1 MWKNVFTFVGLKEKV
16 MDKKIVG
23 REQELA
29 QLSRYYK
36 SKQSEFVAVYGRRRV
51 GKTFLVRNAFP
62 RIDFQY
68 TAMMNASRREQLVC
82 FANALREQGLV
93 DAADVSSWQEAFA
106 ELKRFICTLP
116 KSRKKVI
123 FLDELPWMDKSD
135 AVFISAFEH
144 FWNSW
149 ASARNDIMLVVC
161 GSATSWMMDKLINN
175 RGGLH
180 NRITLHIRLEP
191 FTLKETELYLKS
203 RKFRWGRM
211 MIAECYMIFGGI
223 PYYLSLLDP
232 SLSLAGNVDC
242 LFFRQN
248 AVLRGEFSNL
258 YASLFTNSK
267 LYIGIVQLLGSKK
280 KGLSRDEIVKGL
292 KLADGGTFSKA
303 LADLEN
309 CGFIRNYTPFD
320 KKKKTALFQLVDFYT
335 LFYLNF
341 IWERKINDEDFW
353 SKNSR
358 STLRNAWIGYAF
370 EQLCLAHVRQI
381 KQGLGISGVITN
393 VYSWRS
399 TQKERGAQI
408 DLVIDRNDNSITLC
422 EMKWTN
428 RQYSITAAYEKN
440 LNNKVET
447 FVEENETNKSVFLTM
462 ITTQGVLLNSHS
474 QILDNN
480 LILNDLF
487 V

>member
-1 MWKNVFTFVGLKEKV
+1 MY

-23 REQELA
+23 REFELG

-62 RIDFQY
+62 QIDFQY
-68 TAMMNASRREQLVC
+68 TAMMNVSRREQLVC

-93 DAADVSSWQEAFA
+93 DVADLSSWQEAFA
-106 ELKRFICTLP
+106 ELKRLICTLP

-135 AVFISAFEH
+135 AVFIAAFEH

-191 FTLKETELYLKS
+191 FTLRETELYLKS
-203 RKFRWGRM
+203 RKFRWGRT

-223 PYYLSLLDP
+223 PYYLSLLDS
-232 SLSLAGNVDC
+232 SLSLAKNVDF

-248 AVLRGEFSNL
+248 AVLRGEFNNL

-292 KLADGGTFSKA
+292 KVADGGTFSKA

-309 CGFIRNYTPFD
+309 CGFIRCYTPFD

-341 IWERKINDEDFW
+341 IWERKINDEEFW
-353 SKNSR
+353 SKNMR
-358 STLRNAWIGYAF
+358 SSLRNAWIGYAF

-399 TQKERGAQI
+399 NKQDGGAQI

-428 RQYSITAAYEKN
+428 KQYSITAAYEKN

-447 FVEENETNKSVFLTM
+447 FIEENETNKSVFLTM
-462 ITTQGVLLNSHS
+462 ITTQGIMPNSHS

-480 LILNDLF
+480 LVLNNLF
-487 V
+487 A

>member
-1 MWKNVFTFVGLKEKV
+1 

-180 NRITLHIRLEP
+180 NRITLHIRFEP
-191 FTLKETELYLKS
+191 FSLKETELYLKS

-232 SLSLAGNVDC
+232 SLSLARNVDC

-358 STLRNAWIGYAF
+358 STLRNAWIDYAF

-447 FVEENETNKSVFLTM
+447 FVEENETKKSVFLTM
-462 ITTQGVLLNSHS
+462 ITTQGVLSNSHS

>member
-1 MWKNVFTFVGLKEKV
+1 MY

-23 REQELA
+23 REFELG

-62 RIDFQY
+62 QIDFQY
-68 TAMMNASRREQLVC
+68 TAMMNVTRREQLVC

-93 DAADVSSWQEAFA
+93 DAADLSSWQEAFA
-106 ELKRFICTLP
+106 ELKRLICTLP

-135 AVFISAFEH
+135 AVFIAAFEH

-149 ASARNDIMLVVC
+149 ASVRNDIMLVVC

-191 FTLKETELYLKS
+191 FTLRETELYLKS
-203 RKFRWGRM
+203 RKFRWGRT

-223 PYYLSLLDP
+223 PYYLSLLDS
-232 SLSLAGNVDC
+232 SLSLAKNVDF

-248 AVLRGEFSNL
+248 AVLRGEFNNL

-292 KLADGGTFSKA
+292 KVADGGTFSKA

-381 KQGLGISGVITN
+381 KQGLGISGIITN

-447 FVEENETNKSVFLTM
+447 FIEENETNKSVFLTM
-462 ITTQGVLLNSHS
+462 ITTQGIMPNSHS

-480 LILNDLF
+480 LVLNNLF
-487 V
+487 A